1 MRRRDFLTLTGGAAA
16 WPVVVVRA
24 QQDNR
29 PRRSGVLMN
38 FVAGVVEDCW
48 VGEQA
53 RSAFL
58 P

>member
-16 WPVVVVRA
+16 AWPLVVRV

-29 PRRSGVLMN
+29 PRRIGVLMN
-38 FVAGVVEDCW
+38 FVASVVEDCR